1 LIGEEGIQGVAKM
14 KLAKD
19 MRRHRSLAIVKGMRR
34 IDSVVDIEE
43 AVAALIAMEPRF
55 GAIAGKGLPPLRRV
69 PEGFATLIEII
80 AEQMLSLKAS
90 QAIMKR
96 LRSALDPFDAAEIHR
111 CPAERL
117 QKLGLSRAKA
127 RAVQAIAQAVVEGR
141 LDFNE
146 LEQLGDD
153 EARMRLMALPGVG
166 PWSADIYL
174 LTALGRRDVWPTGDV
189 ALQSAAQLL
198 FNLDS
203 RPDRRS
209 MEKLA
214 EAWRPWRA
222 VAARLL
228 WSHYRRVKAMAE
240 GVDERPRP
248 LHSIVTQDIVIKAT
262 RGAGRPEG

>member
-1 LIGEEGIQGVAKM
+1 M
-14 KLAKD
+14 KR
-19 MRRHRSLAIVKGMRR
+19 MRPIHSIA
-34 IDSVVDIEE
+34 DIEE
-43 AVAALIAMEPRF
+43 AVATLIAKEPRF
-55 GAIAGKGLPPLRRV
+55 GAIAEKGLPPLRRV
-69 PEGFATLIEII
+69 PGGFITLTEII
-80 AEQMLSLKAS
+80 VEQMISLKAS

-96 LRSALDPFDAAEIHR
+96 LRSALDPFDASAIHC
-111 CPAERL
+111 CPTERL

-127 RAVQAIAQAVVEGR
+127 GAVQAIAQAVVEGR
-141 LDFNE
+141 LDFDE

-174 LTALGRRDVWPTGDV
+174 LTALGRCDVWPRGDV

-203 RPDRRS
+203 RPDQRN
-209 MEKLA
+209 MEQLA
-214 EAWRPWRA
+214 EPWRPWRA

-228 WSHYRRVKAMAE
+228 WTHYRRVRAMAE

-262 RGAGRPEG
+262 KGAGRPEG

>member
-1 LIGEEGIQGVAKM
+1 VKRMRLINSIADV
-14 KLAKD
+14 
-19 MRRHRSLAIVKGMRR
+19 
-34 IDSVVDIEE
+34 EE
-43 AVAALIAMEPRF
+43 AVATLIVKEPRF
-55 GAIAGKGLPPLRRV
+55 GAVAERGLPPLRRV
-69 PEGFATLIEII
+69 PGGFITLIEII
-80 AEQMLSLKAS
+80 VEQMISLKAS

-96 LRSALDPFDAAEIHR
+96 LRSAFEPFDAPVIHC
-111 CPAERL
+111 CPSERL

-146 LEQLGDD
+146 LERLGDG

-174 LTALGRRDVWPTGDV
+174 LTALGRCDVWPRGDV

-203 RPDRRS
+203 RPDQGS
-209 MEKLA
+209 MEQLA
-214 EAWRPWRA
+214 EPWRPWRA

-228 WSHYRRVKAMAE
+228 WTHYRRVKDMAE
-240 GVDERPRP
+240 GVDGRPRP